1 MNMIPIP
8 TDEVIP
14 RDVGQATAV
23 LDPNVERR
31 RRRTA
36 RLLAVGTFVVV
47 GGLIG
52 IGAWSHAA
60 ERAAAVATLNAQR
73 AAVPV
78 VRTAVVRAV
87 DTPWRIDL
95 PATIQA
101 FNSATLYARATGY
114 ISTRNVDIGSRVK
127 AGDVLAVIA
136 APDLDQQLTQARGQ
150 LAQMQAAVA
159 QAVANMDLA
168 QATNSRTERLV
179 QDGWTSKQQ
188 GDTDRLG
195 LVSKA
200 AAVAVAQA
208 NLQAQQAAVSRLE
221 QLTGFERVIAPFSGV
236 ITARLVDVG
245 SLVAADATSG
255 SPLFSI
261 DRTDVLRVQVYV
273 PQDAFFGLKDGNPAE
288 VTVPEL
294 PGRVFHGTVAR
305 NASSL
310 QQQTRTLLAEVDV
323 DNADGTLTAGL
334 YGVVHLQEPRARPV
348 VLVPSQAVMFD
359 KDGLTAAVL
368 EDGAAH
374 LRHLD
379 LEADDGAQVAV
390 RAGIRPGEVL
400 ILNPPVGLTDSMK
413 VTTMDEAAPVAAGH
427 LLAETSKGK

>member
-1 MNMIPIP
+1 MNMIPVP
-8 TDEVIP
+8 QDDVIP
-14 RDVGQATAV
+14 HDAEQTTVS
-23 LDPNVERR
+23 DPREERR

-36 RLLAVGTFVVV
+36 RLLGVGVLVVA

-52 IGAWSHAA
+52 VGAWSHAA

-78 VRTAVVRAV
+78 VRTAAVQAV
-87 DTPWRIDL
+87 DTPRRIDL
-95 PATIQA
+95 AGTIQA
-101 FNSATLYARATGY
+101 FNSATLFARATGY
-114 ISTRNVDIGSRVK
+114 IATRNVDIGSRVK
-127 AGDVLAVIA
+127 TGDVLAVIA
-136 APDLDQQLTQARGQ
+136 APELDQQLLQARGQ
-150 LAQMQAAVA
+150 LAQMQAAVT
-159 QAVANMDLA
+159 QAVADMDLA
-168 QATNSRTERLV
+168 RATNNRTARLV
-179 QDGWTSKQQ
+179 QDGWTSRQQ
-188 GDTDRLG
+188 GDNDRLG
-195 LVSKA
+195 LASKA

-255 SPLFSI
+255 SPLLSI
-261 DRTDVLRVQVYV
+261 DRTDVLRVQIYV

-294 PGRVFHGTVAR
+294 AGRVFHGTVAR

-310 QQQTRTLLAEVDV
+310 QQQTRTLLTEVDV

-334 YGVVHLQEPRARPV
+334 YGVVHIQEPRAQPV
-348 VLVPSQAVMFD
+348 VLVPSQAVIFD
-359 KDGLTAAVL
+359 NDGLSVAVF
-368 EDGAAH
+368 EDGIARV
-374 LRHLD
+374 RHID
-379 LEADDGAQVAV
+379 LEADDGAQVEV
-390 RAGIRPGEVL
+390 RAGLQRGDLL

-413 VTTMDEAAPVAAGH
+413 VTTMGQATLVAAGSH
-427 LLAETSKGK
+427 LAETLKGK

>member
-1 MNMIPIP
+1 MNMIPLP
-8 TDEVIP
+8 NDDVIP
-14 RDVGQATAV
+14 QDAEQTTVS
-23 LDPNVERR
+23 DPRTERH

-36 RLLAVGTFVVV
+36 HLIGVGVLVVA

-52 IGAWSHAA
+52 VGAWSHAA

-78 VRTAVVRAV
+78 VRTTAVQAV
-87 DTPWRIDL
+87 DTPRRIDL
-95 PATIQA
+95 PGTIQA

-114 ISTRNVDIGSRVK
+114 ITTRNVDIGSRVK

-136 APDLDQQLTQARGQ
+136 APDLDQQLLQARGQ
-150 LAQMQAAVA
+150 LAQMQAAVT
-159 QAVANMDLA
+159 QAVADMDLA
-168 QATNSRTERLV
+168 RATNNRTARLV
-179 QDGWTSKQQ
+179 QDGWTSRQQ
-188 GDTDRLG
+188 GDNDRLG
-195 LVSKA
+195 LASKA

-221 QLTGFERVIAPFSGV
+221 QLTGFERVIAPFNGV

-255 SPLFSI
+255 SPLLSI
-261 DRTDVLRVQVYV
+261 DRTDVLRVQIYV

-294 PGRVFHGTVAR
+294 PGRVFHGSVAR

-310 QQQTRTLLAEVDV
+310 QQQTRTLLTEVDV

-334 YGVVHLQEPRARPV
+334 YGVVHLQEPRAQPV
-348 VLVPSQAVMFD
+348 VLVPSQAVIFD
-359 KDGLTAAVL
+359 TDGLSVAVF
-368 EDGAAH
+368 ENGIARV
-374 LRHLD
+374 RHID

-390 RAGIRPGEVL
+390 RAGLQRGDLL

-413 VTTMDEAAPVAAGH
+413 VTTMGQAALVVAGSQ
-427 LLAETSKGK
+427 LAETSKGK

>member
-1 MNMIPIP
+1 MNMIPGPKDDI
-8 TDEVIP
+8 IP
-14 RDVGQATAV
+14 RDAEQTTTVSDPQA
-23 LDPNVERR
+23 ERR

-36 RLLAVGTFVVV
+36 RLLGVGVLVVV

-52 IGAWSHAA
+52 AGAWSHAA
-60 ERAAAVATLNAQR
+60 ERAAAVATLKAQR

-78 VRTAVVRAV
+78 VRTTVMQAV
-87 DTPWRIDL
+87 DAPRRIDL
-95 PATIQA
+95 PGTIQA

-114 ISTRNVDIGSRVK
+114 IGTRNVDIGSHVK
-127 AGDVLAVIA
+127 VGDVLAVIA
-136 APDLDQQLTQARGQ
+136 APDLDQQLIQARGQ
-150 LAQMQAAVA
+150 LAQMQAAVT
-159 QAVANMDLA
+159 QAVADMDLA
-168 QATNSRTERLV
+168 QATNNRTARLV

-188 GDTDRLG
+188 GDNDRLG

-255 SPLFSI
+255 SPLLSI
-261 DRTDVLRVQVYV
+261 DRTDVLRVQIYV
-273 PQDAFFGLKDGNPAE
+273 PQDAFFGLKDGTPAE
-288 VTVPEL
+288 LTVPEL

-310 QQQTRTLLAEVDV
+310 QQQTRTLLTEVDV

-334 YGVVHLQEPRARPV
+334 YGIVHLQEPRTQPV
-348 VLVPSQAVMFD
+348 VLVPSQAMIFD
-359 KDGLTAAVL
+359 KDGLSVAVF
-368 EDGAAH
+368 EDGIAR
-374 LRHLD
+374 LRHVD
-379 LEADDGAQVAV
+379 LEADDGAQVEV
-390 RAGIRPGEVL
+390 RAGLKRGDML
-400 ILNPPVGLTDSMK
+400 ILNPPVGLTDGMK
-413 VTTMDEAAPVAAGH
+413 VTTMGQATPVATERQ
-427 LLAETSKGK
+427 LAESSKGK

>member
-1 MNMIPIP
+1 MNMIPVP
-8 TDEVIP
+8 TD
-14 RDVGQATAV
+14 DVVPHGADQATAV
-23 LDPNVERR
+23 LDPHEQRR

-36 RLLAVGTFVVV
+36 RLLGVGVLVVV

-60 ERAAAVATLNAQR
+60 ERASAVAALNER
-73 AAVPV
+73 WAAVPM
-78 VRTAVVRAV
+78 VRTAAVQAV
-87 DTPWRIDL
+87 DAPRRLDL
-95 PATIQA
+95 PGTIQA

-114 ISTRNVDIGSRVK
+114 IGTRNVDIGSRVK

-136 APDLDQQLTQARGQ
+136 APELDQQLGQARGQ
-150 LAQMQAAVA
+150 LAQMQAAVT

-168 QATNSRTERLV
+168 QATNNRTARLV

-188 GDTDRLG
+188 GDNDRLG

-261 DRTDVLRVQVYV
+261 DRTDVLRVQIYV

-305 NASSL
+305 TASSL
-310 QQQTRTLLAEVDV
+310 QQQTRTLLTEVDV

-334 YGVVHLQEPRARPV
+334 YGVVHLQEPRAEPV

-359 KDGLTAAVL
+359 KDGLSAAVL
-368 EDGAAH
+368 EDGAAR

-390 RAGIRPGEVL
+390 RSGLRPGELL
-400 ILNPPVGLTDSMK
+400 ILNPPVGVTDGMK
-413 VTTMDEAAPVAAGH
+413 VTTMNPANAFAARPRLDEI
-427 LLAETSKGK
+427 SKGR